1 MTAGNAPEQRTDD
14 RSIEPAR
21 SRGIPRASGRACGTV
36 GARRDDCDGD
46 GTSV

>member
-21 SRGIPRASGRACGTV
+21 SRGIPRASGRAGGTV